1 MNRGNQSGSRRDRDS
16 DPRQR
21 NYRDMPAVTNR
32 QWNDASK
39 GNDAYSYGYEGQGG
53 YGDFTQGGYGEEQGR
68 HAQSGHG
75 RGGSDFVRD
84 EPRSAGT
91 SHRGRGPRNYTR
103 SDESIVDELI
113 DRLTDDERID
123 ATEILVMVEGGVVT
137 LSGEVPE
144 RRMKHL
150 AEDIADDIR
159 GVRDIENRI
168 RVDNGSSSFGPAGRG
183 VRSGE
188 NQVGSGF
195 SSSGRVSSPV
205 SDDAVR
211 VGRAGTES
219 GAPERHQANVEAGP
233 SGERSADPSAG
244 TGNRS
249 KK

>member
-1 MNRGNQSGSRRDRDS
+1 MNRGNQSGPRRDRDS
-16 DPRQR
+16 DPSQR

-32 QWNDASK
+32 QWGAASE
-39 GNDAYSYGYEGQGG
+39 GNDAYSYGYDGQGG
-53 YGDFTQGGYGEEQGR
+53 YGDFTQGGYGEDQGR

-75 RGGSDFVRD
+75 RGGSDLAGR

-91 SHRGRGPRNYTR
+91 THRGRGPRNYTR

-113 DRLTDDERID
+113 DRMTEHDRLD
-123 ATEILVMVEGGVVT
+123 ATEILVMVENGVVT
-137 LSGEVPE
+137 LTGEVPE

-150 AEDIADDIR
+150 AEDLADEVR

-168 RVDNGSSSFGPAGRG
+168 RVDNGSSSFGPAGEG

-195 SSSGRVSSPV
+195 SSSGRINDPL

-219 GAPERHQANVEAGP
+219 DAPERHEANRQAGAKD
-233 SGERSADPSAG
+233 RK
-244 TGNRS
+244 R
-249 KK
+249 

>member
-1 MNRGNQSGSRRDRDS
+1 MNRGNQSGPRRDRDS

-32 QWNDASK
+32 QWDAGSE

-53 YGDFTQGGYGEEQGR
+53 YGDFTQGGYGEDQRR

-75 RGGSDFVRD
+75 RGGSDFADR
-84 EPRSAGT
+84 EGRSAGI

-113 DRLTDDERID
+113 DRMTEHEHLD
-123 ATEILVMVEGGVVT
+123 ATEILVMVESGVVT

-150 AEDIADDIR
+150 AEDLADEVR
-159 GVRDIENRI
+159 GVREIENRI
-168 RVDNGSSSFGPAGRG
+168 RVDNGSSSFGPAGEG

-188 NQVGSGF
+188 NQIGSGF
-195 SSSGRVSSPV
+195 SSSGRISNPL

-219 GAPERHQANVEAGP
+219 DAPERHEANRQA
-233 SGERSADPSAG
+233 SAKG
-244 TGNRS
+244 GKR
-249 KK
+249 